1 MTEKHSSAKEQYK
14 SLEQII
20 DATKEEFGSAIASGI
35 LKIPMGIS
43 YEVWKYL
50 HELKGDW
57 ID

>member
-14 SLEQII
+14 SLEQTINEI
-20 DATKEEFGSAIASGI
+20 GEKLDSALAASL
-35 LKIPMGIS
+35 LKIPTGIS

-57 ID
+57 IE